1 MSYSDF
7 LTPRR
12 DVLSEDG
19 IEGIIDL
26 ANLADTRKRKLEA
39 RPADFFALTYP
50 TADARR
56 VIDTI
61 HRRFSGNRDAPGLF
75 LFEGLK
81 GSGKSHLL
89 LMAYHTSRST
99 TAISGPGCTAT
110 CPTDADRGDDN
121 PVTARRWCVA
131 PTVGCAPA
139 TA

>member
-26 ANLADTRKRKLEA
+26 ANLADTRKRKLEV

-81 GSGKSHLL
+81 GSGRDRGATREHLL
-89 LMAYHTSRST
+89 RAVCTPTTDINEFEQALLMLQRYGSYCH
-99 TAISGPGCTAT
+99 
-110 CPTDADRGDDN
+110 
-121 PVTARRWCVA
+121 V
-131 PTVGCAPA
+131 
-139 TA
+139 

>member
-56 VIDTI
+56 VIDT
-61 HRRFSGNRDAPGLF
+61 
-75 LFEGLK
+75 
-81 GSGKSHLL
+81 
-89 LMAYHTSRST
+89 ST
-99 TAISGPGCTAT
+99 AASLGTAT
-110 CPTDADRGDDN
+110 LPDCSSSRA
-121 PVTARRWCVA
+121 
-131 PTVGCAPA
+131 
-139 TA
+139 